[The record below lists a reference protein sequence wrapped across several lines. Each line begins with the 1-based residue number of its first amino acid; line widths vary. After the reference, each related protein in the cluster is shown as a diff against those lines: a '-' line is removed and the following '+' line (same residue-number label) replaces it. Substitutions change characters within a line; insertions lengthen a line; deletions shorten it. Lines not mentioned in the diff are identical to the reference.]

1 MFNDSKKNYIVVD
14 IKDFNKITKSDFYS
28 LSLQSNIIFA
38 IINFSYIFTMNNN
51 DYFY

>member
-1 MFNDSKKNYIVVD
+1 MFNDNKKSYIVVD
-14 IKDFNKITKSDFYS
+14 IKDFNKIIKSNFYL

-38 IINFSYIFTMNNN
+38 ITKFLYIFTMNNN